1 MVLELSLQTSSVQG
15 SSLKQL
21 TQRINSITDKSSMTT
36 CQEKIIQSSL
46 QIETSKITLAS
57 LFTQIFKSLKWIFL
71 MKISSVYWL
80 KERMILLVW
89 LLRKWKYYWM
99 ENRLKSK
106 ILKLTVICILIVM
119 KMRRTLRL
127 LRRNRKDGTLLQAL
141 VMVSFSKFLL

>member
-1 MVLELSLQTSSVQG
+1 L
-15 SSLKQL
+15 
-21 TQRINSITDKSSMTT
+21 
-36 CQEKIIQSSL
+36 
-46 QIETSKITLAS
+46 
-57 LFTQIFKSLKWIFL
+57 
-71 MKISSVYWL
+71 SVYWL

-119 KMRRTLRL
+119 KTRRTLRL

>member
-1 MVLELSLQTSSVQG
+1 
-15 SSLKQL
+15 
-21 TQRINSITDKSSMTT
+21 
-36 CQEKIIQSSL
+36 
-46 QIETSKITLAS
+46 
-57 LFTQIFKSLKWIFL
+57 
-71 MKISSVYWL
+71 
-80 KERMILLVW
+80 MILLVW

-119 KMRRTLRL
+119 KMRRILRL

>member
-1 MVLELSLQTSSVQG
+1 MVLVLSLQTSSVQG

-21 TQRINSITDKSSMTT
+21 TQRINSITDKSSMII

-57 LFTQIFKSLKWIFL
+57 LFIQIFKSSKWIFL
-71 MKISSVYWL
+71 MKILSVYWL

-119 KMRRTLRL
+119 KTRRTLRL

>member
-1 MVLELSLQTSSVQG
+1 
-15 SSLKQL
+15 
-21 TQRINSITDKSSMTT
+21 
-36 CQEKIIQSSL
+36 
-46 QIETSKITLAS
+46 
-57 LFTQIFKSLKWIFL
+57 
-71 MKISSVYWL
+71 
-80 KERMILLVW
+80 MILLVW